1 VINKVKN
8 LFIYILCLFFYVFK
22 GRADKFLEEGDFLVV
37 QPAKLGDMICT
48 TPVFRALKLEY
59 PEFKVI
65 VMGDKINKD
74 ILECNPYVDEYIIY
88 DKSFWNT
95 INVLKKYKIR
105 GAFLM
110 TPYFSILS
118 MMYLSGINFIVT
130 PKVVGGISPYMSRL
144 YVRLSNLIAVISEH
158 RMRHYAPGEY
168 LNMLKVVG
176 IKNNDIKK
184 ILKYS
189 NQGMDSVLNKF
200 NVLKNEDLFVVIAP
214 GAGNSI
220 KEWPADRFGEVANWI
235 LNKFNK
241 SYIFIIGSS
250 KDKYLVKKM
259 MNNINNNYIER
270 VVNTVGDLSID
281 ELKALISKMSLFISA
296 DTGPIYIAEA
306 FNIPT
311 IDIVGP
317 VDENVQPPKGRIHKL
332 VIPKRTKSELYIMN
346 ARNYNKE
353 EALRQVNSILTKS
366 VIKEVNKLLN
376 SIYYK

>member
-1 VINKVKN
+1 
-8 LFIYILCLFFYVFK
+8 
-22 GRADKFLEEGDFLVV
+22 
-37 QPAKLGDMICT
+37 
-48 TPVFRALKLEY
+48 
-59 PEFKVI
+59 
-65 VMGDKINKD
+65 
-74 ILECNPYVDEYIIY
+74 
-88 DKSFWNT
+88 
-95 INVLKKYKIR
+95 
-105 GAFLM
+105 
-110 TPYFSILS
+110 
-118 MMYLSGINFIVT
+118 
-130 PKVVGGISPYMSRL
+130 
-144 YVRLSNLIAVISEH
+144 
-158 RMRHYAPGEY
+158 
-168 LNMLKVVG
+168 
-176 IKNNDIKK
+176 
-184 ILKYS
+184 
-189 NQGMDSVLNKF
+189 
-200 NVLKNEDLFVVIAP
+200 
-214 GAGNSI
+214 
-220 KEWPADRFGEVANWI
+220 
-235 LNKFNK
+235 
-241 SYIFIIGSS
+241 
-250 KDKYLVKKM
+250 M